1 MFFRYFLPASLLA
14 YLFTALFWRSYVVW
28 KKTGINPV
36 TLRNFDTA
44 HDFVSRAYKLTFV
57 LLVLVVLVYALSPAA
72 YAYLAPIRWLE
83 HPSLQWIGA
92 AFVIFSLIWIIIAQ
106 AQMGEAWRIGIDTE
120 HRTPL
125 VQKGLFR
132 ISRNPIYIGGVITLS
147 GLFLIIPNAL
157 TLLILI
163 LGLVLIGVQV
173 RFEEEHVR
181 KMYPREYAEYCQR
194 VRRWL

>member
-1 MFFRYFLPASLLA
+1 MFFRYFLPVCLLA
-14 YLFTALFWRSYVVW
+14 YLFTTVVWRVYFVW
-28 KKTGINPV
+28 KKTGIKPF
-36 TLRNFDTA
+36 TFENFDTA
-44 HDFVSRAYKLTFV
+44 HDFGGRVYKLTFV

-83 HPSLQWIGA
+83 HSSLQWIGV
-92 AFVIFSLIWIIIAQ
+92 AFVIFSLVWTIIAQ
-106 AQMGEAWRIGIDTE
+106 AQMGEAWRIGIDFE

-125 VQKGLFR
+125 VQKGIFR
-132 ISRNPIYIGGVITLS
+132 ISRNPIYIGLVIALS

-163 LGLVLIGVQV
+163 VDLVLIGIQV
-173 RFEEEHVR
+173 RLEEEHMGE
-181 KMYPREYAEYCQR
+181 MYPREYAEYCQR

>member
-1 MFFRYFLPASLLA
+1 M
-14 YLFTALFWRSYVVW
+14 TLFWRSYVVW

-36 TLRNFDTA
+36 TFMNFDIA
-44 HDFVSRAYKLTFV
+44 HDFIGRAYKLAFA

-83 HPSLQWIGA
+83 HPTLRWIGA
-92 AFVIFSLIWIIIAQ
+92 SFVIFSLVWIIIAQ
-106 AQMGEAWRIGIDTE
+106 AQMGEAWRIGIDTK

-132 ISRNPIYIGGVITLS
+132 ISRNPIYIGGVMMLS

-173 RFEEEHVR
+173 RLEEEHVA

>member
-1 MFFRYFLPASLLA
+1 MFFRYFLPVCLLA
-14 YLFTALFWRSYVVW
+14 FLFTTVVWRVYVVW
-28 KKTGINPV
+28 KKTGIKPFTFENV
-36 TLRNFDTA
+36 DTA
-44 HDFVSRAYKLTFV
+44 HDFAGRVYKLTFA

-83 HPSLQWIGA
+83 HPSLQWMGV
-92 AFVIFSLIWIIIAQ
+92 AFVIFSLVWTIIAQ
-106 AQMGEAWRIGIDTE
+106 AQMGEAWRIGVDTE

-125 VQKGLFR
+125 VQTGIFR
-132 ISRNPIYIGGVITLS
+132 ISRNPIYIGVVVTLS

-163 LGLVLIGVQV
+163 VGLVLIGVQV
-173 RFEEEHVR
+173 RLEEEHVG
-181 KMYPREYAEYCQR
+181 KMYPQEYAEYCRQ

>member
-1 MFFRYFLPASLLA
+1 MFFRYFLPAYLLA
-14 YLFTALFWRSYVVW
+14 YFFTALVWRSYVVW
-28 KKTGINPV
+28 KKTGIRPFTFE
-36 TLRNFDTA
+36 TLDTT
-44 HDFVSRAYKLTFV
+44 HDFVGRIYKLTFA
-57 LLVLVVLVYALSPAA
+57 LLALVVLVYALSPAA

-83 HPSLQWIGA
+83 RPSLQWTGV
-92 AFVIFSLIWIIIAQ
+92 AFGVFSSVWTIIVQ

-125 VQKGLFR
+125 VQKGIFR
-132 ISRNPIYIGGVITLS
+132 ISRNPLYIGVVITLA

-163 LGLVLIGVQV
+163 VDLVVIGVQV
-173 RFEEEHVR
+173 RLEEEHLGE
-181 KMYPREYAEYCQR
+181 MHPREYAEYCQH

>member
-1 MFFRYFLPASLLA
+1 MFFRYFLPACLLA
-14 YLFTALFWRSYVVW
+14 YFFTALVWRSYVVW
-28 KKTGINPV
+28 QKTGIKPFNFK
-36 TLRNFDTA
+36 NFDTT
-44 HDFVSRAYKLTFV
+44 HDFVNRVYKLTFA

-83 HPSLQWIGA
+83 HPSLRWIGV
-92 AFVIFSLIWIIIAQ
+92 AFLIFSLVWTIIAQ

-125 VQKGLFR
+125 VQKGIFR
-132 ISRNPIYIGGVITLS
+132 ISRNPIYIGVVITLS

-163 LGLVLIGVQV
+163 VDLVSIGVQV
-173 RFEEEHVR
+173 RLEEQHVGE
-181 KMYPREYAEYCQR
+181 MYPREYAEYCQR